1 MDKKY
6 QFSRF
11 SYVSDI
17 FQRPT
22 MSNWDGVYK
31 FNKEKQ
37 GGVLFFF
44 RNGSVESS
52 RTFAFPLAEPGSSY
66 RLFSPDDGK
75 GWGIFSGKVLKEEG
89 IKVGIDKQFDAV
101 VLGIERVE

>member
-1 MDKKY
+1 
-6 QFSRF
+6 
-11 SYVSDI
+11 
-17 FQRPT
+17 

-52 RTFAFPLAEPGSSY
+52 RTFAFPFGEPASRY
-66 RLFSPDDGK
+66 RLFSPEDGK
-75 GWGIFSGKVLKEEG
+75 DLGIVSGKELLEKG
-89 IKVGIDKQFDAV
+89 IQINIGKQFDAN
-101 VLGIERVE
+101 VLGIEKVD